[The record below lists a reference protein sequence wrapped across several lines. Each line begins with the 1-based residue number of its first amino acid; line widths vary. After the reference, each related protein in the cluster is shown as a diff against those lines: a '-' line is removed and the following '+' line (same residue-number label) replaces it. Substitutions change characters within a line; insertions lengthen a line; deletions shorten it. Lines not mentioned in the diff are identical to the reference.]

1 MTPAGAFPSR
11 LSLTSATRGGGTVW
25 RLEIHATT
33 CPGTSRRP
41 ARRWYGTW
49 RNCWPGCGATTHQG
63 QAVSPRP
70 KGRPQQREGVPETGR
85 RIRQA
90 REARGLSIVACAQM
104 AGLGAATL
112 GSWERGDREIGLSQL
127 LRVARV
133 LGVDPGSLLPFPP
146 PFTRLQR
153 GRAEALRL
161 CSVPADS
168 LTDAGV
174 AVTRELAAGH
184 LRRALAGTGGTR

>member
-1 MTPAGAFPSR
+1 MSPLEAFPSR

-25 RLEIHATT
+25 RLEIHATDLS
-33 CPGTSRRP
+33 GAVTSSSEELVRDV
-41 ARRWYGTW
+41 AELLAGMW
-49 RNCWPGCGATTHQG
+49 REHREC
-63 QAVSPRP
+63 AVTRP

-133 LGVDPGSLLPFPP
+133 LGVDPGALLPFPP

-153 GRAEALRL
+153 GRLAEALRL

-184 LRRALAGTGGTR
+184 LRRALAGTGGNR